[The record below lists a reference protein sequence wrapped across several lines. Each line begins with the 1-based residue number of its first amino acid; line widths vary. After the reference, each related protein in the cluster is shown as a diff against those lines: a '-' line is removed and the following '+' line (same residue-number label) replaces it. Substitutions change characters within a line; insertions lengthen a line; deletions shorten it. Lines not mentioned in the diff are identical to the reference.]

1 MFNKVLIANRGEI
14 ALRIILAC
22 KELGIRTVAVYSE
35 ADRNSLHVRFAD
47 EDVCIGPAESS
58 GSYLN
63 IPNIISAA
71 EVTGADA
78 IHPGYGFLSE
88 NSNFAE
94 ICETCGIKFI
104 GPSSGAIRLMGDK
117 AKARQIAQEN
127 GVPTVPGS
135 AGILESE
142 EEAMKVAE
150 ELGFPVIFKA
160 AAGGGGRGMRIVHNS
175 TELSTAFRMA
185 QTESANAFGI
195 ADIYLEKYLER
206 PRHIEFQVLADE
218 RGNMI
223 HLGERE
229 CSIQRRHQKI
239 LEEAP
244 SIRLDEGLRRRMG
257 EAALRVARAVDY
269 RNAGTVEFL
278 LDSRGNF
285 YFLEMNTRI
294 QVEHP
299 VTEMV
304 TGLDLV
310 FLQIR
315 IASGRELPIRQDD
328 IQIRGHS
335 IECRINAE
343 DPYTFVPSPGK
354 ITAFHTPS
362 GPGVRVDTGA
372 YSECVISPYYD
383 SLIAKVIV
391 HAPNRRAAI
400 SRMQRALEMM
410 IVEGIKTNIPLHEK
424 VLEDEAFLAGEI
436 DTNFILRYDTKE
448 RSGSNLFSEPA
459 GLTRLL

>member
-22 KELGIRTVAVYSE
+22 KELGVGTVAVYSQ

-47 EDVCIGPAESS
+47 EEICIGPPESS

-88 NSNFAE
+88 NANFAE
-94 ICETCGIKFI
+94 ICETCGIKLI
-104 GPSSGAIRLMGDK
+104 GPSPHAIRSMGDK
-117 AKARQIAQEN
+117 AQARRIARDI

-135 AGILESE
+135 EGVLETE
-142 EEAMKVAE
+142 EDAIRTAE
-150 ELGFPVIFKA
+150 DLGFPIIFKA
-160 AAGGGGRGMRIVHNS
+160 SAGGGGKGMRVVNNAAEVS
-175 TELSTAFRMA
+175 AAFRLA
-185 QTESANAFGI
+185 QREAASAFGVP
-195 ADIYLEKYLER
+195 DIYLEKYLDH
-206 PRHIEFQVLADE
+206 PRHIEFQILADE
-218 RGNMI
+218 HGNMV

-239 LEEAP
+239 IEEAP
-244 SIRLDEGLRRRMG
+244 SVRLDAGLREAMA
-257 EAALRVARAVDY
+257 EAALKVARAVDY
-269 RNAGTVEFL
+269 QNAGTVEFL
-278 LDSRGNF
+278 VDTQNRF

-310 FLQIR
+310 NLQIR
-315 IASGRELPIRQDD
+315 IASGRELPIRQEEVE
-328 IQIRGHS
+328 IRGHS

-343 DPYTFVPSPGK
+343 DPETFMPSPGK
-354 ITAFHTPS
+354 VTAFHTPS
-362 GPGVRVDTGA
+362 GPGVRVDTA
-372 YSECVISPYYD
+372 VYAECVIPPHYD

-391 HAPNRRAAI
+391 HAPHRKAAI
-400 SRMQRALEMM
+400 LRMQRALEMM
-410 IVEGIKTNIPLHEK
+410 IVEGIKTNIPLHER
-424 VLEDEAFLAGEI
+424 VLEDEDFVAGRI
-436 DTNFILRYDTKE
+436 DTNFMSRFDRGYSS
-448 RSGSNLFSEPA
+448 RSNIITEPA
-459 GLTRLL
+459 GLSRLI